1 MNILEKLDKALEDI
15 LIAKPDNENEESC
28 ERKYTSNF
36 CFSKVM
42 DKILELGWNIVEK
55 KKYKECS
62 YLEAEEEY
70 LCTHNGWSFLVSKIA
85 DMDIEQ
91 GVWRTSN
98 VSKNGKEVDFS
109 VDIGCKNSGVAKLER
124 FCRLLE
130 CDSVDEFYEKEYSK
144 YLDIKGEYIPG
155 FLFTLS
161 EYTPEK
167 PRIIIDVAKK
177 DNPENK
183 ACLIVYQGWMDDI
196 RVVLTTDKH
205 WDVNSYG
212 TSLSN
217 EISYYIDDISN
228 LEKIINA
235 FFLHMNGEIGYKLD
249 DGSYFNNRSIRT
261 FVERLKDATSKESL
275 NGNKVK
281 YEILNIWD
289 YRGYTEDVRS
299 KYPVPNKSDG
309 IEVSAVINVSFNDTM
324 SWTHGRSHFCYTFVI
339 LYDKN
344 RDADNMS
351 VRFVMY
357 DSQLGAYEYKSQE
370 DEYDLYDGKLL
381 IWDAVNPIIDE
392 EQFGSPETIK
402 SFIINT
408 IKAAAKRLEFG
419 FDDEIANKE

>member
-1 MNILEKLDKALEDI
+1 MDILERLDEALDNV
-15 LIAKPDNENEESC
+15 LIARPADEKEEPC
-28 ERKYTSNF
+28 DREYTSDF
-36 CFSKVM
+36 CFSDVM
-42 DKILELGWNIVEK
+42 QRIQELGWDIVEK

-70 LCTHNGWSFLVSKIA
+70 LCAYNGWSFLVSKIA

-98 VSKNGKEVDFS
+98 VSKNGKDIDFS

-130 CDSVDEFYEKEYSK
+130 CDSIDEFYEKEYSK
-144 YLDIKGEYIPG
+144 YLGISGEHVPG

-161 EYTPEK
+161 EYVPEK
-167 PRIIIDVAKK
+167 PRIIIDVIKK
-177 DNPENK
+177 DNPEKK

-196 RVVLTTDKH
+196 RTVLTTDKH

-212 TSLSN
+212 SSLSN

-228 LEKIINA
+228 LGKIINA
-235 FFLHMNGEIGYKLD
+235 FFLHMNGEIGYKMD
-249 DGSYFNNRSIRT
+249 DGSYFNNRSIRA

-275 NGNKVK
+275 NGNEVK

-299 KYPVPNKSDG
+299 KYPVPNKADG
-309 IEVSAVINVSFNDTM
+309 IEISAVINVSFNDTM
-324 SWTHGRSHFCYTFVI
+324 SWTHGKNHFCYTFVI

-344 RDADNMS
+344 KDADNIS

-357 DSQLGAYEYKSQE
+357 DTQLGFYEYKSQKN
-370 DEYDLYDGKLL
+370 EYDLYDGKLL
-381 IWDAVNPIIDE
+381 IWDAVNSIIDE
-392 EQFGSPETIK
+392 EQFGSPEIIK
-402 SFIINT
+402 SLIINA
-408 IKAAAKRLEFG
+408 IKAASERLEFG
-419 FDDEIANKE
+419 FDEDIANQK